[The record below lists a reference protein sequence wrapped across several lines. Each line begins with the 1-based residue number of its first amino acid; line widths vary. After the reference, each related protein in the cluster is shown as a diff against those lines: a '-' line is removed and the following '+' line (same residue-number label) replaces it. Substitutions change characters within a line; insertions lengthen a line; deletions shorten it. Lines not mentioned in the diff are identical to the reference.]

1 MMKRQTGYLTRLASI
16 ALVAVAVAGSIPGTG
31 NAGPVSKGAAW
42 GAVGGA
48 VVGGI
53 TGGKPLA
60 GAAVGAATGAIIGK
74 IHKESKK

>member
-1 MMKRQTGYLTRLASI
+1 MICRIRTARLPI
-16 ALVAVAVAGSIPGTG
+16 VALVLFALAGGLPEEAP
-31 NAGPVSKGAAW
+31 AGPVSKGATW

-53 TGGKPLA
+53 VGGSPLA

-74 IHKESKK
+74 IEKEKKK